1 MDTEVA
7 LFLHQTCSTVD
18 CDVSSTKTCFF
29 GGESRVGPR
38 GGRPGEGHLLLH
50 SGTRQHPHLPSTDG
64 LMKAVVE
71 NLV

>member
-1 MDTEVA
+1 M
-7 LFLHQTCSTVD
+7 FHQPRPA
-18 CDVSSTKTCFF
+18 FF
-29 GGESRVGPR
+29 WGESRVGPR
-38 GGRPGEGHLLLH
+38 GGRPGEGHEEEGHLLLH